1 VKRDVDLIRQII
13 LQAEQAN
20 EKINAGAKFKVKGY
34 DDILVAKHIELF
46 VEADLLKARLTRT
59 DTDGVVGAYVE
70 RLTWD
75 GHEFL
80 DAARNENVWNKAKV
94 IIKEKVGTVS
104 FEVLKTLLI
113 KISKSLLNNL

>member
-1 VKRDVDLIRQII
+1 MKRDVDLIRQII

-20 EKINAGAKFKVKGY
+20 EKINVGAKFKVKGY
-34 DDILVAKHIELF
+34 DDILVAKHIELL
-46 VEADLLKARLTRT
+46 VEAGLLKARLTRT

-80 DAARNENVWNKAKV
+80 DAARNESVWNKAKV
-94 IIKEKVGTVS
+94 TIKEKVGTVS

>member
-1 VKRDVDLIRQII
+1 MKRDVDLIRQII

-20 EKINAGAKFKVKGY
+20 EKINVGAKFKVKGY
-34 DDILVAKHIELF
+34 DDILVAKHIELL
-46 VEADLLKARLTRT
+46 VEAGLLKARLTRT
-59 DTDGVVGAYVE
+59 DTDGVVEAYVE

-80 DAARNENVWNKAKV
+80 DAARNESVWNKAKV

>member
-1 VKRDVDLIRQII
+1 LKRDVDLIRQII

-20 EKINAGAKFKVKGY
+20 EKINVGAKFKVKGY
-34 DDILVAKHIELF
+34 DDILVAKHIELL
-46 VEADLLKARLTRT
+46 VEAGLLKARFTRT
-59 DTDGVVGAYVE
+59 DTDGVVRAYVE

-80 DAARNENVWNKAKV
+80 DAARNESVWNKAKV

>member
-1 VKRDVDLIRQII
+1 MKRDVDLIRQIM
-13 LQAEQAN
+13 LQAEQTN
-20 EKINAGAKFKVKGY
+20 EKINVGAKFKVKGY
-34 DDILVAKHIELF
+34 DDVLVAKHIELL
-46 VEADLLKARLTRT
+46 VEAGLLKARLNRT
-59 DTDGVVGAYVE
+59 DIDGVVGAYVE

-80 DAARNENVWNKAKV
+80 DAARNENVWNKTKV

-113 KISKSLLNNL
+113 NISKSLLNNS